1 VDSES
6 VTNTDE
12 LNLKMNI
19 VVCIK
24 KIPDPEIPPAKFKLD
39 TEAKRV
45 LPPEG
50 IPPVINPYDEQAVEL
65 ALRVKETNGGKVTVL
80 TINEEASPTIVK
92 HALSMG
98 ADEGFVLSD
107 ESFLGSDSFSL
118 AYILAQAI
126 KKIGDVDLVLCG
138 RQAADWD
145 EGVVGSILAEKL
157 EYPLV
162 TLAGSIE
169 VTDETFKVRCVLL
182 DGYQEFAVPKPA
194 VVTVSNEVG
203 RPRLPSGWGIISA
216 SRKEIPVWS
225 ASAIDADPIRIGSGV
240 ARKELVKLFVPR
252 RERQCE
258 FVEGET
264 AEEAAEKLAEKLL
277 KTGLI

>member
-1 VDSES
+1 
-6 VTNTDE
+6 
-12 LNLKMNI
+12 MNI

-39 TEAKRV
+39 TESMRV

-65 ALRVKETNGGKVTVL
+65 ALRLKEKSGGKVTVL
-80 TINEEASPTIVK
+80 TIDEEASPTIVK

-98 ADEGFVLSD
+98 ADEGYVLTD
-107 ESFLGSDSFSL
+107 AAFLGSDNFSI

-126 KKIGDVDLVLCG
+126 KNIGDVDLILCG

-157 EYPLV
+157 KYPLV

-169 VTDETFKVRCVLL
+169 ISDEMLKVKRVLL

-194 VVTVSNEVG
+194 VITVSNEVG
-203 RPRLPSGWGIISA
+203 KSRLPSGWGIISA
-216 SRKEIPVWS
+216 SRKEVPVWN
-225 ASAIDADPIRIGSGV
+225 ASDIDVDPAFIGGNA
-240 ARKELVKLFVPR
+240 ARKELVKIYAPE

-258 FVEGET
+258 IINGET
-264 AEEAAEKLAEKLL
+264 TEEAGEKLAEKLL

>member
-1 VDSES
+1 
-6 VTNTDE
+6 
-12 LNLKMNI
+12 MNI

-39 TEAKRV
+39 TESMQV

-65 ALRVKETNGGKVTVL
+65 AVRLKEKDGGKVTVL
-80 TINEEASPTIVK
+80 TIDEEASPTIVK

-98 ADEGFVLSD
+98 ADEGYVLAD
-107 ESFLGSDSFSL
+107 AAFLDSDSFSI
-118 AYILAQAI
+118 AYILAQTI
-126 KKIGDVDLVLCG
+126 KKIRDVDLILCG

-157 EYPLV
+157 KYPLV

-169 VTDETFKVRCVLL
+169 ISDETLKVRRVLL

-194 VVTVSNEVG
+194 VITVSNEVG
-203 RPRLPSGWGIISA
+203 KPRLPSGWGIISA
-216 SRKEIPVWS
+216 SRKEVPVWD
-225 ASAIDADPIRIGSGV
+225 ASTIDVDPALIGGNA
-240 ARKELVKLFVPR
+240 ARKKLVKLYVPE

-258 FVEGET
+258 IVEEET
-264 AEEAAEKLAEKLL
+264 TEKAGEKLAEKLL
-277 KTGLI
+277 KTGLL

>member
-1 VDSES
+1 
-6 VTNTDE
+6 
-12 LNLKMNI
+12 MNI

-39 TEAKRV
+39 TESMRV
-45 LPPEG
+45 LLPEG

-65 ALRVKETNGGKVTVL
+65 ALRLKEKSGGKVTVL
-80 TINEEASPTIVK
+80 TIDEEASPTIVK

-98 ADEGFVLSD
+98 ADEGYVLTD
-107 ESFLGSDSFSL
+107 AAFLGSDSFSI

-126 KKIGDVDLVLCG
+126 KNIGDVDLILCG

-157 EYPLV
+157 KYPLV

-169 VTDETFKVRCVLL
+169 ISDETLKVRRVLL

-194 VVTVSNEVG
+194 VITVSNEVG
-203 RPRLPSGWGIISA
+203 KPRLPSGWGIISA
-216 SRKEIPVWS
+216 SRKEVPVWN
-225 ASAIDADPIRIGSGV
+225 ASDIDVDPAFIGGNA
-240 ARKELVKLFVPR
+240 ARKELVKIYAPE

-258 FVEGET
+258 IINGET
-264 AEEAAEKLAEKLL
+264 TEEAGEKLAEKLL
-277 KTGLI
+277 KFGLI

>member
-1 VDSES
+1 
-6 VTNTDE
+6 
-12 LNLKMNI
+12 MNI

-39 TEAKRV
+39 SEAKRV
-45 LPPEG
+45 HPPEG

-65 ALRVKETNGGKVTVL
+65 ALRIKEKENGGKVTVL
-80 TINEEASPTIVK
+80 TINEEASPTIVR

-98 ADEGFVLSD
+98 ADEGYILTD
-107 ESFLGSDSFSL
+107 AAFLGSDSFSI

-126 KKIGDVDLVLCG
+126 KKIGDADLVLCG

-145 EGVVGSILAEKL
+145 EGIVGSLLAETL

-169 VTDETFKVRCVLL
+169 VTDETLKVRRVLL
-182 DGYQEFAVPKPA
+182 DGYQEFVVQTPA
-194 VVTVSNEVG
+194 VITVSNEVG
-203 RPRLPSGWGIISA
+203 RPRLSSGWGIISA
-216 SRKEIPVWS
+216 SRKEVPVWDT
-225 ASAIDADPIRIGSGV
+225 SAIDADPALIGGNA
-240 ARKELVKLFVPR
+240 ARKELVKLYIPR

-264 AEEAAEKLAEKLL
+264 TEEAAEKLAEKLL

>member
-1 VDSES
+1 
-6 VTNTDE
+6 
-12 LNLKMNI
+12 MNI

-39 TEAKRV
+39 TAAVRV

-50 IPPVINPYDEQAVEL
+50 IPPIINPYDEQAVEL
-65 ALRVKETNGGKVTVL
+65 ALRLKEEKEGKVTVL
-80 TINEEASPTIVK
+80 TIDEEASPTIVK

-98 ADEGFVLSD
+98 ADEGYILADV
-107 ESFLGSDSFSL
+107 SFLGSDSFSI
-118 AYILAQAI
+118 AHILAQAI

-157 EYPLV
+157 NYPLV
-162 TLAGSIE
+162 TLGGSIE
-169 VTDETFKVRCVLL
+169 ISGEALKVRRVLL
-182 DGYQEFAVPKPA
+182 DGYQEFFVPTPA

-203 RPRLPSGWGIISA
+203 KPRLPSGWGIISA
-216 SRKEIPVWS
+216 SRKEVPVWD
-225 ASAIDADPIRIGSGV
+225 ASTIDADPKWLGKSA
-240 ARKELVKLFVPR
+240 ARKELVKLYVPR

-258 FVEGET
+258 IVEGET
-264 AEEAAEKLAEKLL
+264 TEDAAEKLVDKLL

>member
-1 VDSES
+1 
-6 VTNTDE
+6 
-12 LNLKMNI
+12 MNI

-39 TEAKRV
+39 TEAMRV

-50 IPPVINPYDEQAVEL
+50 IPPVINPYDEQAIEL
-65 ALRVKETNGGKVTVL
+65 ALRIKEKSGGKVTVL
-80 TINEEASPTIVK
+80 TIDEEASPTIVK

-98 ADEGFVLSD
+98 ADEGYVLTD
-107 ESFLGSDSFSL
+107 AAFLGSDNFSI

-126 KKIGDVDLVLCG
+126 KNIGDVDLILCG

-157 EYPLV
+157 KYPLV

-169 VTDETFKVRCVLL
+169 ISDETLKVRRVLL

-194 VVTVSNEVG
+194 VITVSNEVG
-203 RPRLPSGWGIISA
+203 KPRLPSGWGIISA
-216 SRKEIPVWS
+216 SRKEVPVWN
-225 ASAIDADPIRIGSGV
+225 ASDIDVDPAFIGGNA
-240 ARKELVKLFVPR
+240 ARKELVKIYAPE

-258 FVEGET
+258 IINGET
-264 AEEAAEKLAEKLL
+264 TEEAGEKLAEKLL
-277 KTGLI
+277 KFGLI

>member
-1 VDSES
+1 
-6 VTNTDE
+6 
-12 LNLKMNI
+12 MNI

-50 IPPVINPYDEQAVEL
+50 IPSVISPYDEQAVEL
-65 ALRVKETNGGKVTVL
+65 ALRIKEKENGSKVTVL
-80 TINEEASPTIVK
+80 TINEEASLTIVK

-98 ADEGFVLSD
+98 ADEGYVLSD
-107 ESFLGSDSFSL
+107 ESFIGSDSFSI

-126 KKIGDVDLVLCG
+126 NKIGDADLVLCG
-138 RQAADWD
+138 RPAADWD
-145 EGVVGSILAEKL
+145 EGIVGTILAEKL

-169 VTDETFKVRCVLL
+169 VSDETLKVRRVIL
-182 DGYQEFAVPKPA
+182 DGYQEFAVQTPA
-194 VVTVSNEVG
+194 VITVSNEVG

-216 SRKEIPVWS
+216 SRREVPIWD
-225 ASAIDADPIRIGSGV
+225 ASTIEADPKFLGKSA
-240 ARKELVKLFVPR
+240 ARKELVKLYIPR

-258 FVEGET
+258 IVEGEKT
-264 AEEAAEKLAEKLL
+264 KEAAEKLAEKLL

>member
-1 VDSES
+1 
-6 VTNTDE
+6 
-12 LNLKMNI
+12 MNI

-39 TEAKRV
+39 SEAMQV

-50 IPPVINPYDEQAVEL
+50 IPLVINPYDEQAVEL
-65 ALRVKETNGGKVTVL
+65 ALRIKEKNGGKVTVL
-80 TINEEASPTIVK
+80 TIDEEASPAIVK

-98 ADEGFVLSD
+98 ADEGYVLAD
-107 ESFLGSDSFSL
+107 ATFLGSDSFSI

-157 EYPLV
+157 KYPLV

-169 VTDETFKVRCVLL
+169 ISEETLKVRRVLL

-203 RPRLPSGWGIISA
+203 KPRLPSGWGIISA
-216 SRKEIPVWS
+216 SRREVPVWD
-225 ASAIDADPIRIGSGV
+225 ASAIDADPALTGGCV
-240 ARKELVKLFVPR
+240 ARKELVKIYAPE
-252 RERQCE
+252 RERQCDI
-258 FVEGET
+258 VEGET
-264 AEEAAEKLAEKLL
+264 TEEAGEKLAEKLL
-277 KTGLI
+277 KFGLI